1 MDYREI
7 GARMQALRRSRGMT
21 QEQLAE
27 RANITPVYMSQIET
41 GVKRASLPVLLRITE
56 ALDTHVEYLLT
67 GNTPCGIDKLA
78 ELMSGCSEREW
89 QIRLVIRDRKTI
101 PAVDRFHFS

>member
-1 MDYREI
+1 MDYKAI

-27 RANITPVYMSQIET
+27 RTNITPVYMSQIET
-41 GVKRASLPVLLRITE
+41 GARRASLPVMLRITK

-78 ELMSGCSEREW
+78 ELMSGCSEKEW
-89 QIRLVIRDRKTI
+89 QIIIKITTAAKDALRESGS
-101 PAVDRFHFS
+101 AA